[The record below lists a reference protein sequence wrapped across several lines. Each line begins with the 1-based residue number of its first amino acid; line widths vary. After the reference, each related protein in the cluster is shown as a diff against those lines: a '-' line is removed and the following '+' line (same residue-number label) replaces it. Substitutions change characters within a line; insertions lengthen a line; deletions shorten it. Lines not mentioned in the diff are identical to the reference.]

1 MSYRRRLKKTKMVGD
16 HRAFVTGALVAPHGP
31 TDGLVLGF
39 HRLGNRRTFDPFFFL
54 SRKSRAA
61 ILFSFLPSLPCMT
74 SKRSLKDLLEV
85 NQDDLMDEDNE
96 DILSKEIKSGETNSE
111 MAEEAVDESLCVEC
125 GDQPHELTCADCDEA
140 FCQVCFDYLHR
151 TGKRRKHKVHK
162 DNRNTKTEAGANG
175 TVKDNSEKDA
185 AKPDSQDSGSEV
197 LEAES
202 GPKDLEKTAI
212 ARFKDNTTFIP
223 MRLTAEE
230 RKLFRLLEAALNVSE
245 YTDKI
250 DVYAYS
256 SKAKRIVQ
264 QLKEM
269 CTVLTGLVVANG
281 MEEGQQLMDD
291 KEFVRNA
298 EWYQTIF
305 EIGRRYKIM
314 NPERMRATFGKL
326 MYMIMDSRLPEV
338 RDNLEFD
345 LYKPILTVRAF
356 LETGDALALLD
367 DPLVFNA
374 TMEISSEG
382 RDRRQIQN
390 DIKRKELAIER
401 LARKYASKQL
411 TAEGIRQALY
421 SIGDYHAYLSANR
434 TPVRAMIDRL
444 KQYFEPEK
452 FEQGYSLG
460 ISAGSQGARLS
471 HNHRKQYQYVL
482 QSLTLW
488 SELMRDM
495 YKLWS
500 VADEDMTS
508 DKIRYQL
515 ADTGQGLNR
524 IKACPSVHR
533 VMHNIIARA
542 QRETGSWVGSSVV
555 HLGDRAV
562 PNALFFLDKYLQV
575 PRILNPV
582 NTVLVL
588 LDSVLRD
595 PFAYSWAESQFGS
608 VESLKKTILVDFFR
622 HAFDGSGSDNFYDAG
637 SCIDGRLTSAWNWA
651 NLITKKPYYKMFLIC
666 GFTGFD
672 GSEGF

>member
-1 MSYRRRLKKTKMVGD
+1 
-16 HRAFVTGALVAPHGP
+16 
-31 TDGLVLGF
+31 
-39 HRLGNRRTFDPFFFL
+39 
-54 SRKSRAA
+54 
-61 ILFSFLPSLPCMT
+61 MT
-74 SKRSLKDLLEV
+74 SKRSLKELLEV
-85 NQDDLMDEDNE
+85 NHDDLMDEDSE
-96 DILSKEIKSGETNSE
+96 VLSKESKHDQSSD
-111 MAEEAVDESLCVEC
+111 EEIDESLCVEC
-125 GDQPHELTCADCDEA
+125 GDQPHELLCLDCDEH
-140 FCQVCFDYLHR
+140 FCSVCFDYLHR
-151 TGKRRKHKVHK
+151 TGKRKQHKVKRLAAEQTAAAETPTSDAHEEPCPVE
-162 DNRNTKTEAGANG
+162 TAEAA
-175 TVKDNSEKDA
+175 EIEAPDA
-185 AKPDSQDSGSEV
+185 ETA
-197 LEAES
+197 
-202 GPKDLEKTAI
+202 AI
-212 ARFKDNTTFIP
+212 ARFKDNTSFIP

-250 DVYAYS
+250 DVYSYS

-281 MEEGQQLMDD
+281 MEEGQRLMDD

-298 EWYQTIF
+298 DWYQTIF

-338 RDNLEFD
+338 KDNLEFD
-345 LYKPILTVRAF
+345 LYKPILTVQSF
-356 LETGDALALLD
+356 LEQHGGLELLD
-367 DPLVFNA
+367 DPLVFVA
-374 TMEISSEG
+374 TMEIRSEG
-382 RDRRQIQN
+382 RSRLQVQK
-390 DIKRKELAIER
+390 DIKQKELAIER
-401 LARKYASKQL
+401 LARKYSSKQL
-411 TAEGIRQALY
+411 PSEGVRQALY
-421 SIGDYHAYLSANR
+421 SVGDYHAYLSANR
-434 TPVRAMIDRL
+434 TPVRTMIERL
-444 KQYFEPEK
+444 KQYFNPET
-452 FEQGYSLG
+452 FENHHSLG

-500 VADEDMTS
+500 VADADMTS

-524 IKACPSVHR
+524 IKACPSVHK
-533 VMHNIIARA
+533 VMHNVIARA

-582 NTVLVL
+582 NTVLTL

-595 PFAYSWAESQFGS
+595 PFAYAWAESQFGS
-608 VESLKKTILVDFFR
+608 VDSLKKTILVDFFR

-651 NLITKKPYYKMFLIC
+651 NLIAKKPYYKMFLIC